1 MDYLIYPRYL
11 LAISLIGALRDC
23 TTYPPAPPVPSHPR
37 EGGAR
42 LSAFLFLHMCLEGVV
57 QDDDLQTA
65 EGRRLVRLPLGG
77 AGCGAD

>member
-11 LAISLIGALRDC
+11 LAISLIGALR
-23 TTYPPAPPVPSHPR
+23 PVPSHPR

>member
-42 LSAFLFLHMCLEGVV
+42 LSAFLFLHMCLVDWSGSPWGELAAEQTEGGGVKTGNWE
-57 QDDDLQTA
+57 LQ
-65 EGRRLVRLPLGG
+65 
-77 AGCGAD
+77 